1 MKKIE
6 LIVQENQCNS
16 IDYIISKFNIP
27 FYKNTLHTV
36 ASKTKSVQYL
46 IFAPDATARKIM
58 EQLNNI
64 LDTKN
69 KDNLISSHPL
79 EALFSEYLEKKEENK
94 KSIRETPKL
103 REEFRTLTEPAVD
116 FKINLLIVVLVASTA
131 ALIGLFANNPS
142 IIIGAMLVAPLLRP
156 ITAFSFNVSVFNV
169 QKIIKSGI
177 SLGLLI
183 GSIVGISALLTLV
196 AIQIMPLEITAE
208 IEMRTKTSPTFMVLA
223 IVLGIA
229 GSLALSSN
237 IPGILAGVAIAA
249 ALVPPAVVMGIG
261 LAMLDSD
268 ILFGSSILTLSNVI
282 GLLLGTLIVFLLAG
296 VTPKQYGKNKLNK
309 KYIIYMMSVLVTA
322 SVLAFW
328 LSF

>member
-6 LIVQENQCNS
+6 LIIPEQQCND
-16 IDYIISKFNIP
+16 IDYIVSKFNLP
-27 FYKNTLHTV
+27 FYKNNLNKEN
-36 ASKTKSVQYL
+36 SEIQLVQY
-46 IFAPDATARKIM
+46 IVFAPDATARKIM
-58 EQLNNI
+58 QKINKL

-69 KDNLISSHPL
+69 KNHIITSHAL
-79 EALFSEYLEKKEENK
+79 EAAFSEYLEKKEDRDD
-94 KSIRETPKL
+94 SIRETPKL
-103 REEFRTLTEPAVD
+103 KEEFRTLTEPAVD
-116 FKINLLIVVLVASTA
+116 FKLNLLIVVLVASTA
-131 ALIGLFANNPS
+131 ALIGLFANNAS
-142 IIIGAMLVAPLLRP
+142 IIIGAMLIAPLLRP
-156 ITAFSFNVSVFNV
+156 ITAFSFNVSVFNL

-196 AIQIMPLEITAE
+196 AIQIMPMEITPE
-208 IEMRTKTSPTFMVLA
+208 IEMRTMTSPTFMVLA

-261 LAMLDSD
+261 LAMLDEE
-268 ILFGSSILTLSNVI
+268 ILYGSSILTLSNII
-282 GLLLGTLIVFLLAG
+282 GLLLGTLVVFLLAG
-296 VTPKQYGKNKLNK
+296 VTPKQYGKNKLNT
-309 KYIIYMMSVLVTA
+309 KYIIYIISVLIA
-322 SVLAFW
+322 SSVLAFW

>member
-6 LIVQENQCNS
+6 LIISKDQSNDVN
-16 IDYIISKFNIP
+16 YILSKFNVA
-27 FYKNTLHTV
+27 FYKNSLNAEESETPLL
-36 ASKTKSVQYL
+36 QY
-46 IFAPDATARKIM
+46 IVFAPDATARKIM
-58 EQLNNI
+58 KKI
-64 LDTKN
+64 SKIMDTKN
-69 KDNLISSHPL
+69 KHHIITSHEL
-79 EALFSEYLEKKEENK
+79 EATFSDYLEKKDRDENIK
-94 KSIRETPKL
+94 ETPKL
-103 REEFRTLTEPAVD
+103 KEEFRALTEPAVD
-116 FKINLLIVVLVASTA
+116 FKLNLLIVVLVASTA

-142 IIIGAMLVAPLLRP
+142 IIIGAMLIAPLLRP
-156 ITAFSFNVSVFNV
+156 ITAFSFNVSVFNL

-196 AIQIMPLEITAE
+196 AIQIIPMEITPE

-261 LAMLDSD
+261 LAMLDEE
-268 ILFGSSILTLSNVI
+268 ILFGSSVLTLSNII
-282 GLLLGTLIVFLLAG
+282 GLLLGTLVVFLLAG
-296 VTPKQYGKNKLNK
+296 VTPKQYGKNKLNT
-309 KYIIYMMSVLVTA
+309 KYIIYIISVLVAA